1 MSDQSNAGGLPLGQ
15 FKEKSNISKE
25 MMPNFF
31 RLAPQTPEV
40 SNSLLDFAKF
50 SYLKNPL
57 PAIFKERL
65 FVYLSRFCSV
75 RYCIARHIGFLSGL
89 GAPAGELTFKP
100 QSIDQIIRL
109 LRRPLPGGDQL
120 QHFLSLLESYN
131 IADDS
136 LDDPETLLEEAIFA
150 CATHIFLQ
158 TPHQTECWR
167 ALQRSFG
174 EPLFQQ
180 LLVFLTFVRTAHFWT
195 QVHPELKLE
204 DDIDQLLKDQEAL
217 AECIHYDPDALALE
231 ADPFLLDER
240 VSLQLERADA
250 ELLRVTLSSIGD
262 GVITTDLSGHITN
275 MNGIAEHYTG
285 WTLGD
290 AVGKPITQIFSIV
303 DELSGAVAE
312 NSALKALAAG
322 TGIQPNNHTVLI
334 AKDGTHRFIDDNA
347 SPIRSSDG
355 KMIGSVLVFKDIT
368 ERRNLEKQLAKQFD
382 SARFLVSLVESSSEA
397 IISKSLTGIIRTWN
411 AGAEQLFGYTAD
423 YAVGRH
429 ISLIIPPER
438 LDEEPKILAAI
449 QAGKRI
455 EEFQTVRMRRDM
467 QLIQVSLTVSP
478 IQDEAGNVIGV
489 SKIVRDITDRIR
501 AEEELR
507 RAHTK
512 LQQVLD
518 SITDGLLILD
528 NDWRF
533 IYFNEQGAKLIGM
546 HPDGLIGRCVW
557 EVFPHA
563 KDLLFYNAYHQA
575 VETNQPVHFE
585 EFYPE
590 PINKWLNCH
599 CYPSTE
605 GLSVYFQD
613 VTNSKRAEL
622 TLRQNAALF
631 ATLVEQA
638 PMGVYVVDSQFRL
651 QQVNAAALPVFSS
664 IAPLIGRDFDEV
676 MEIQWG
682 PEVGRQCTAIFR
694 HTLAT
699 GERYISPPFT
709 EHRYDLGYDQT
720 FEWQTQRVTL
730 PDGQFGVV
738 CYFHEITDRVRS
750 QRALFDSEERTRL
763 ATDATGVGIWE
774 WDIIAG
780 QIRWDAQMFRIY
792 GVEPTSNGLVPY
804 SMWQDAVFPEDL
816 PEQEA
821 ILRDT
826 VERQGQSNREFRI
839 RRLDNG
845 QCRYVQSVET
855 IRTDMNGKPK
865 WIVGT
870 NLDVTQRRETEERLR
885 RLAAELHEADR
896 RKDEFLAT
904 LAHELRNPLA
914 PLRNGLQLL
923 RMVGSGDETSEMALE
938 MMERQLCQMVRLVD
952 DLMDVS
958 RISTGKVAIK
968 KTTVELSSVIR
979 SAVETSRPLI
989 DQMRHELTVTL
1000 PSHLI
1005 MIEADLTRLSQ
1016 VFSNLLNN
1024 AAKYNES
1031 GGQIWLTVQQLAH
1044 QVQIAIRDSGIG
1056 IASDQLPRIF
1066 DLFSQVDHSLEKSQ
1080 GGLGIGLSL
1089 VKRLVELHGG
1099 TVEVRSE
1106 GFGCGS
1112 EFIVTLPISRIP
1124 QHEESRLNKDKIAK
1138 RVSLRIL
1145 VVDDNRDSAES
1156 LVMMLKM
1163 KGHVTHAAYDGEA
1176 ALGAADEFQPEVIL
1190 LDIGLPKLNG
1200 YKVCEILRARPRGRD
1215 IVIIAQTGWGQTEDR
1230 QRTRD
1235 AGFDHHLVKPID
1247 PSGLIALLETI
1258 DTGG

>member
-1 MSDQSNAGGLPLGQ
+1 MSERKNADELPLGHV
-15 FKEKSNISKE
+15 KENLKHSAE
-25 MMPNFF
+25 MLPNFF
-31 RLAPQTPEV
+31 RLAPQTPGI
-40 SNSLLDFAKF
+40 SNALLDFANF

-65 FVYLSRFCSV
+65 FVYLSRYCDV
-75 RYCIARHIGFLSGL
+75 RYCVARHIGFLAGL
-89 GAPAGELTFKP
+89 GAPASDPSFQP

-109 LRRPLPGGDQL
+109 LRRPLPGADQL
-120 QHFLSLLESYN
+120 QVFIALLESDGS
-131 IADDS
+131 IVDA
-136 LDDPETLLEEAIFA
+136 LHEPETRLEEAIFA

-158 TPHQTECWR
+158 TPQQSSCWQ
-167 ALQRSFG
+167 ALRHAFG
-174 EPLFQQ
+174 EVMFQH
-180 LLVFLTFVRTAHFWT
+180 LLVLLTFVRTAHFWT
-195 QVHPELKLE
+195 KVHPELNLE
-204 DDIDQLLKDQEAL
+204 DDVNQLLEDHDAL
-217 AECIHYDPDALALE
+217 AECIHYDPEALAL
-231 ADPFLLDER
+231 
-240 VSLQLERADA
+240 
-250 ELLRVTLSSIGD
+250 
-262 GVITTDLSGHITN
+262 
-275 MNGIAEHYTG
+275 
-285 WTLGD
+285 
-290 AVGKPITQIFSIV
+290 
-303 DELSGAVAE
+303 
-312 NSALKALAAG
+312 
-322 TGIQPNNHTVLI
+322 
-334 AKDGTHRFIDDNA
+334 
-347 SPIRSSDG
+347 
-355 KMIGSVLVFKDIT
+355 
-368 ERRNLEKQLAKQFD
+368 D

-397 IISKSLTGIIRTWN
+397 ILSKSLTGIIRTWN
-411 AGAEQLFGYTAD
+411 AGAERLFGYTAD

-429 ISLIIPPER
+429 VSLVIPPER
-438 LDEEPKILAAI
+438 LEEESKILAEI
-449 QAGKRI
+449 QAGNRI
-455 EEFQTVRMRRDM
+455 EEFQTVRMRSDQ
-467 QLIQVSLTVSP
+467 QLIHVSLTVSP
-478 IQDEAGNVIGV
+478 IRDEAGNVIGV
-489 SKIVRDITDRIR
+489 SKIARDITDRKR
-501 AEEELR
+501 AEEELW
-507 RAHTK
+507 RAHSK
-512 LQQVLD
+512 LQRVLD

-528 NDWRF
+528 NDWRY

-546 HPDGLIGRCVW
+546 HPDELIGRCVW
-557 EVFPHA
+557 DIFPHA
-563 KDLLFYNAYHQA
+563 KDLQFFKAYHQA
-575 VETNQPVHFE
+575 VETNKPVHFE
-585 EFYPE
+585 EFYPA

-599 CYPSTE
+599 CYPSAE

-613 VTNSKRAEL
+613 VTSSKRAEL

-631 ATLVEQA
+631 ATLIEQA

-651 QQVNAAALPVFSS
+651 QQVNAAALPVFSN

-682 PEVGRQCTAIFR
+682 PEVGRQCAAVFR

-730 PDGQFGVV
+730 PDGQYGVV

-774 WDIIAG
+774 WDIGAG
-780 QIRWDAQMFRIY
+780 QIHWDAQMFRIY

-804 SMWQDAVFPEDL
+804 TTWQDAVFPEDL

-826 VERQGQSNREFRI
+826 VERQGQSSREFRI
-839 RRLDNG
+839 RRFDNG
-845 QCRYVQSVET
+845 QRRYVQSVET
-855 IRTDMNGKPK
+855 IRTDINGKPK

-923 RMVGSGDETSEMALE
+923 RMVGSGDETSGMALE

-968 KTTVELSSVIR
+968 KTTVELESVIR

-989 DQMRHELTVTL
+989 EQMRHQLTVTL
-1000 PSHLI
+1000 PSHVI
-1005 MIEADLTRLSQ
+1005 MIQADLTRLSQ

-1031 GGQIWLTVQQLAH
+1031 GGQIWLIVQQRAEEV
-1044 QVQIAIRDSGIG
+1044 QVTIRDSGIG

-1089 VKRLVELHGG
+1089 VKRLVELHSG
-1099 TVEVRSE
+1099 TVEAKSE
-1106 GFGCGS
+1106 GFGHGS

-1124 QHEESRLNKDKIAK
+1124 QHEESQLNHDKIAK

-1145 VVDDNRDSAES
+1145 IVDDNRDSAES

-1163 KGHVTHAAYDGEA
+1163 KGHITHAAYDGED
-1176 ALGAADEFQPEVIL
+1176 ALAAADEFQPEVIL
-1190 LDIGLPKLNG
+1190 LDLGLPKLNG
-1200 YKVCEILRARPRGRD
+1200 YKVCEILRERPGGRD

-1235 AGFDHHLVKPID
+1235 AGFNHHLVKPID
-1247 PSGLIALLETI
+1247 PSGLIALLEAL
-1258 DTGG
+1258 DTAT